1 MAKFY
6 VYRDEDGD
14 FYLDECIDSLWADIK
29 ATGEAE
35 DYQADI
41 MEVEYTTNRTI
52 KYHPPKVTVEP
63 LKKKATVKTPKPVRV
78 RPRF

>member
-6 VYRDEDGD
+6 AYRDNDGD
-14 FYLDECIDSLWADIK
+14 FYFDECLESLWADIK
-29 ATGEAE
+29 GIGEGV

-41 MEVEYTTNRTI
+41 MEIEYESNRTI